1 MRKIGYH
8 TSVTKG
14 WVRAMEEVK
23 NIGGGSF
30 QFFTRNPRGSRAKAV
45 DHEDLA
51 EFQKLRG
58 DFGPVIAHG
67 AYTMNLASSK
77 EEVRERSVDLIGD
90 DMERLAAF
98 PEDTVYVFHPGSH
111 TGDGVEKGIER
122 IIRGLD
128 AVKEKIPHGKICL
141 ETMSGKGSEV
151 GSRLEELQAIIEGVG
166 DDNLGILLDTCH
178 MFSAGYDL
186 SNPEEVLNR
195 IEDTVGL
202 HKVHGLHL
210 NDSMMPFGAKKD
222 RHAPIGGGEI
232 GLDVIANFIGEDVF
246 KDLPMALETP
256 GGVENYEREI
266 ETLQSALSSR

>member
-14 WVRAMEEVK
+14 WVQAMEEVK
-23 NIGGGSF
+23 SFGATTF
-30 QFFTRNPRGSRAKAV
+30 QFFTRNPRGSKAKEL
-45 DHEDLA
+45 DYEDLA
-51 EFQKLRG
+51 SFQKYRG

-67 AYTMNLASSK
+67 AYTMNPASSK
-77 EEVRERSVDLIGD
+77 EEVREKSIALLAD

-122 IIRGLD
+122 IVRGLS
-128 AVKEKIPHGKICL
+128 AVKEKFPHGRICL
-141 ETMSGKGSEV
+141 ETMSGKSSEV

-186 SNPEEVLNR
+186 SKPGDVLNQ

-202 HKVHGLHL
+202 HRVHGLHL
-210 NDSMMPFGAKKD
+210 NDSLMPFGAKKD

-232 GLDVIANFIGEDVF
+232 GLDSIVNFIGQSIF

-256 GGVENYEREI
+256 GEGADHEKEI
-266 ETLQSALSSR
+266 EALQSALSSR

>member
-23 NIGGGSF
+23 NISGDSF

-51 EFQKLRG
+51 EFQKLRD

-77 EEVRERSVDLIGD
+77 EEVREKSIALIGD

-128 AVKEKIPHGKICL
+128 AVKEKFPHGKICL

-178 MFSAGYDL
+178 MFSAGYDI
-186 SNPEEVLNR
+186 SNPEEVLSR

-202 HKVHGLHL
+202 RRVHGLHL

-266 ETLQSALSSR
+266 AALQSALSSR

>member
-1 MRKIGYH
+1 MLRIGYH

-14 WVRAMEEVK
+14 WVFAMEEVK
-23 NIGGGSF
+23 RFGGNSF

-45 DHEDLA
+45 DHKDLA

-77 EEVRERSVDLIGD
+77 EEVRERSIALIGD

-111 TGDGVEKGIER
+111 TGDGIEKGIER
-122 IIRGLD
+122 IVRGLD
-128 AVKEKIPHGKICL
+128 IVREKFPHGKICL

-151 GSRLEELQAIIEGVG
+151 GSKLEELQAIIEGVG
-166 DDNLGILLDTCH
+166 DENLGILLDTCH

-186 SNPEEVLNR
+186 SNPEEVLNQ

-202 HKVHGLHL
+202 HRVHGLHL
-210 NDSMMPFGAKKD
+210 NDSMTPFGAKKD
-222 RHAPIGGGEI
+222 RHAPIGDGEI
-232 GLDVIANFIGEDVF
+232 GLDIIVNFIGQDTF
-246 KDLPMALETP
+246 KDLPIALETT
-256 GGVENYEREI
+256 GEGADHEREI
-266 ETLQSALSSR
+266 AALQSALSSR